1 MVSQI
6 QSGLSMGISGLGG
19 RCMFFAAEV
28 GGNSWP
34 HNDGAGHHAGIIHV
48 HAINTTE
55 YVEALD
61 LVPPPAQDHL
71 ILSNNGI
78 CPLGRPVY
86 HLEATGRMTVAE
98 VRGPGGNLG
107 GTALHRLA
115 GVAPPGP
122 CSHMNAGKHHLKYL
136 VGKLSICILHSKSII
151 RLDMYLGTCYCPLST
166 RCWSSQKSCPPKRRR
181 LVTMVYR
188 TPSRLHTST
197 AGPA

>member
-55 YVEALD
+55 YAEALD

-71 ILSNNGI
+71 TLSSNGI

-86 HLEATGRMTVAE
+86 HLEATGRTTEAE
-98 VRGPGGNLG
+98 
-107 GTALHRLA
+107 A
-115 GVAPPGP
+115 
-122 CSHMNAGKHHLKYL
+122 
-136 VGKLSICILHSKSII
+136 
-151 RLDMYLGTCYCPLST
+151 
-166 RCWSSQKSCPPKRRR
+166 
-181 LVTMVYR
+181 
-188 TPSRLHTST
+188 
-197 AGPA
+197 